1 MATQQIQVYSAA
13 AIEYTWPTTIT
24 EKNGKDI
31 SGDTVT
37 VSLGTS
43 QTPGRFVAPDVV
55 TRPTP
60 STVVVQM
67 LIGGSYRPT
76 AGAYW
81 LWVYLPDTPEH
92 VPRRGARI
100 VIS

>member
-1 MATQQIQVYSAA
+1 
-13 AIEYTWPTTIT
+13 
-24 EKNGKDI
+24 
-31 SGDTVT
+31 
-37 VSLGTS
+37 
-43 QTPGRFVAPDVV
+43 
-55 TRPTP
+55 
-60 STVVVQM
+60 VVVQM